1 MKSNWISVK
10 ERLPEKDGRYLVTE
24 TYSSPW
30 VGVCSLRNGK
40 WDSGSVSHWMYLPE
54 PANE

>member
-1 MKSNWISVK
+1 MSKWISVK

-24 TYSSPW
+24 IYSSPW
-30 VGVCSLRNGK
+30 VGVCSLRQGK
-40 WDSGSVSHWMYLPE
+40 WDSGSVSHWMELPE